1 MKTREGTD
9 RKDAL
14 KALREERK
22 ETVARV
28 RARMVVVNEALR
40 KISTELSQGP
50 RTVPDLARSVGL
62 PTDETL
68 WYLMALKKYGKVA
81 EGAKR
86 RGESYYPYELIK
98 DTGLDEAAGQNE
110 Q

>member
-1 MKTREGTD
+1 MTTREGMD

-22 ETVARV
+22 ETIAQV
-28 RARMVVVNEALR
+28 RARMVAVNEALK
-40 KISTELSQGP
+40 KIRAELSRGP

-81 EGAKR
+81 EGVKS
-86 RGESYYPYELIK
+86 RGENYYPYELIK
-98 DTGLDEAAGQNE
+98 DTGLDETAGQNE